1 MYTEKASE
9 QGIKQNPENQ
19 NYTVTRTYEYADMD
33 GWESERLEKSAFE
46 VCHLSML
53 TELSAGGGGVV
64 I

>member
-19 NYTVTRTYEYADMD
+19 NYTVTRTYADMD
-33 GWESERLEKSAFE
+33 GWESEQLEKSAFE

-53 TELSAGGGGVV
+53 TELRAGGGGVV